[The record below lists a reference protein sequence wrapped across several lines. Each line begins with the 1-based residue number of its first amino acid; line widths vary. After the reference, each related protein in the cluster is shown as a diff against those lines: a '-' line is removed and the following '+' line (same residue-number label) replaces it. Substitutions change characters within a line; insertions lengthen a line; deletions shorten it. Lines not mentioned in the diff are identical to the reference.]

1 MKQLQFYSK
10 FLLAFGAAYSF
21 LWILSLITL
30 IPYYSSAKFDTSA
43 YVNIPLMTNIISELS
58 EHYLTLQFFLTALTY
73 LFPLTSILLI
83 VSAWVS
89 GEISAIPR
97 MKTISQPTYFLGI
110 FLALVSFVPMIWIIR
125 ELLLLGGPSVYNW
138 FSSAIPVFS
147 SYVQAGQQFAI
158 AWMATYGSIG
168 LIAAMIVS
176 SVISPIPN
184 EAILAFAGMTM
195 NPFNVAFFGA
205 LGSTIGGIICF
216 YIARLGGKPL
226 VGKFIKKET
235 LTSVNEWF
243 EKRGS
248 WAILLGRLI
257 PFIPFDAVSYFSGL
271 TDVKVSKFS
280 FLTFIASVPRCLLY
294 AYVGALIADYNLP
307 VLAALCI
314 SLLIIFLIFRFKNK
328 LKPAR

>member
-1 MKQLQFYSK
+1 LRFYSK
-10 FLLAFGAAYSF
+10 FLLVFGAAYSF
-21 LWILSLITL
+21 LWILSLIML
-30 IPYYSSAKFDTSA
+30 IPYYSSSKFDTSA
-43 YVNIPLMTNIISELS
+43 YINLPLMTKIISELS
-58 EHYLTLQFFLTALTY
+58 EHYLTLQFFLTTLTY
-73 LFPLTSILLI
+73 LFPLTSILMI

-89 GEISAIPR
+89 GEISAVPR
-97 MKTISQPTYFLGI
+97 MKIISQPMYFLGI
-110 FLALVSFVPMIWIIR
+110 FLAAVSFIPMIWIIR

-158 AWMATYGSIG
+158 AWMATYGSVG
-168 LIAAMIVS
+168 LVAAMIAS

-195 NPFNVAFFGA
+195 NPFNVALFGA

-216 YIARLGGKPL
+216 YIARFGGKPL

-243 EKRGS
+243 QKRGS

-271 TDVKVSKFS
+271 TDIKVSKFS
-280 FLTFIASVPRCLLY
+280 FLTFIASIPRCLLY

-307 VLAALCI
+307 VLTALSI
-314 SLLIIFLIFRFKNK
+314 SLLIIFLIFRFKDK

>member
-1 MKQLQFYSK
+1 LRFYSK

-21 LWILSLITL
+21 LWILSLIML
-30 IPYYSSAKFDTSA
+30 IPYYSSPKFDTST
-43 YVNIPLMTNIISELS
+43 YINLPFMTRIISELG

-73 LFPLTSILLI
+73 LFPLTSILMIL
-83 VSAWVS
+83 SAWVS
-89 GEISAIPR
+89 GEISAVPR
-97 MKTISQPTYFLGI
+97 MKIISQPMYFLGI

-158 AWMATYGSIG
+158 AWMATYGSVG
-168 LIAAMIVS
+168 LVAAMIVS

-216 YIARLGGKPL
+216 YIARFGGRPL

-243 EKRGS
+243 ERRGS

-307 VLAALCI
+307 VLAALCV
-314 SLLIIFLIFRFKNK
+314 SLLIIFLIFRFKNRLK
-328 LKPAR
+328 LSR